1 MMAQLPLELH
11 QTVKKKCILSRYKR
25 YMVQFPWQAGLLLLP
40 FFLLFM
46 VFQVAPMVWVLINSF
61 IDQDEGSLANFIEI
75 FTNDF
80 YLQAFQNTFW
90 LALFSSV
97 AGLLIATLTA
107 FSLYRIQGRLRQWV
121 ISFTTMAS
129 NFSGVPLAFAFII
142 ILGFNGAI
150 TLQLKAWGVIDDFN
164 IYSATGLMLLYSYF
178 QIPLAILLLYP
189 AFDALKPEW
198 EEAAKTMGA
207 NKWAYWR
214 YVALP
219 ILSPALLGT
228 FIILVANAIGAYAS
242 TYALT
247 SGNYNL
253 VTIRIASLVSGDLYL
268 EPNMAAALSVLL
280 MAIIGLITLIHH
292 QLLKRSYHA
301 K

>member
-11 QTVKKKCILSRYKR
+11 QTVNKKCILSRYKR

-107 FSLYRIQGRLRQWV
+107 FSLYRI
-121 ISFTTMAS
+121 
-129 NFSGVPLAFAFII
+129 
-142 ILGFNGAI
+142 
-150 TLQLKAWGVIDDFN
+150 
-164 IYSATGLMLLYSYF
+164 
-178 QIPLAILLLYP
+178 
-189 AFDALKPEW
+189 
-198 EEAAKTMGA
+198 
-207 NKWAYWR
+207 
-214 YVALP
+214 
-219 ILSPALLGT
+219 
-228 FIILVANAIGAYAS
+228 
-242 TYALT
+242 
-247 SGNYNL
+247 
-253 VTIRIASLVSGDLYL
+253 
-268 EPNMAAALSVLL
+268 
-280 MAIIGLITLIHH
+280 
-292 QLLKRSYHA
+292 
-301 K
+301 